1 MLFTPVGSH
10 FPYLDVYPIHGDRM
24 IECISLLQYLLVS
37 VLLGIWM
44 NRRARGSDRSKK
56 HGVEQNI

>member
-10 FPYLDVYPIHGDRM
+10 FPYLDVYSIHGDRM
-24 IECISLLQYLLVS
+24 IKCISLLQYLLVS